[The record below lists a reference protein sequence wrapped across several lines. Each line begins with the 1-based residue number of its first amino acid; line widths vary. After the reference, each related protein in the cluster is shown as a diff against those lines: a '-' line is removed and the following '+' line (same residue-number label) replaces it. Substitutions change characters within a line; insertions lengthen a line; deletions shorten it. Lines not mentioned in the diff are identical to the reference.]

1 MPRLLL
7 DTHVFLWW
15 VTDDANL
22 TTVTRQA
29 IADTN
34 NECCLSLA
42 SCWEMAIKS
51 SLGKLRLA
59 KPVGRFVTEQ
69 LADNGFT
76 LLPIELRHAA
86 RIEKLP
92 FHHRD
97 PFDRLLIAQAITEKL
112 TIVTADQI
120 FAKYG
125 AKTLWEEAV
134 SGRAT

>member
-22 TTVTRQA
+22 TAATRRA
-29 IADTN
+29 IADPN
-34 NECCLSLA
+34 NECCLSMV

-59 KPVGRFVTEQ
+59 KSVERFVTEQ
-69 LADNGFT
+69 LAANSFA

-86 RIEKLP
+86 RNEKLP

-97 PFDRLLIAQAITEKL
+97 PFDRLLIAQAMVEKI

-120 FAKYG
+120 FGKYG
-125 AKTLWEEAV
+125 AKTLW
-134 SGRAT
+134 